1 MQFYGILQHTDSMA
15 DPNTNNT
22 LIVLVTFRR
31 REPMGTALPLRVIG
45 SKINGLFSEKRGS
58 LQSAALHSV

>member
-1 MQFYGILQHTDSMA
+1 MQFYGILLLTDSIA

-31 REPMGTALPLRVIG
+31 REPMSTALPLRVIG
-45 SKINGLFSEKRGS
+45 SNLK
-58 LQSAALHSV
+58 